1 MSFPAIVRRT
11 VFLVNHET
19 GAKEKFTVA
28 ISAPYRPAKTAG
40 MSNHAGCMIQVYE
53 EIDDPG
59 AEVLGAD
66 EFEALDNAISN
77 VKLILE
83 GLVANGI
90 VETVDGKPF
99 SMKSD
104 SNYTRA
110 WQFLSERV
118 RKKFE
123 KRQGV

>member
-1 MSFPAIVRRT
+1 
-11 VFLVNHET
+11 
-19 GAKEKFTVA
+19 
-28 ISAPYRPAKTAG
+28 
-40 MSNHAGCMIQVYE
+40 MIQVYE

-59 AEVLGAD
+59 SEVFGAD

-83 GLVANGI
+83 GLVANGS

-99 SMKSD
+99 TMKSD
-104 SNYTRA
+104 SKYTHA
-110 WQFLSERV
+110 WQSLSEKV

-123 KRQGV
+123 KRRDA